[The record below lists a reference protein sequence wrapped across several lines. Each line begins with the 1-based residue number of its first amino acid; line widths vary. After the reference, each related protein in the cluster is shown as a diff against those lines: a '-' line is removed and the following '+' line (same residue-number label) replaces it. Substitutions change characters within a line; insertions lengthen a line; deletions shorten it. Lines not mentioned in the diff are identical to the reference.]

1 MRLSPPRFATGC
13 PCFFARSAAAAHDKS
28 PSHNFQPQ
36 AWNRGAGPGSSI
48 PANRMLNESHC
59 ALIVLKSEAIGRS
72 SHKVSPGLG
81 DAADATGERGEL
93 VLCMNHCGSFN
104 AMEPA
109 RNHGPSD
116 RPNHRKT

>member
-1 MRLSPPRFATGC
+1 LVKN
-13 PCFFARSAAAAHDKS
+13 ARRGAQEKL
-28 PSHNFQPQ
+28 PSHNFQTQ
-36 AWNRGAGPGSSI
+36 AWDGGAIRGYSI
-48 PANRMLNESHC
+48 TANRMLNESHC

-72 SHKVSPGLG
+72 PHKVSPGRG
-81 DAADATGERGEL
+81 DTADATGECGEL

-109 RNHGPSD
+109 RNHGPNN